1 MYIGQYVVLV
11 INFNLPVYNA
21 DFVHVLHM
29 YLHYIICVFYM
40 VFDDMKIVSIL
51 YQGKLYVFKLG
62 LVSNGQNVDL
72 QLK

>member
-1 MYIGQYVVLV
+1 
-11 INFNLPVYNA
+11 
-21 DFVHVLHM
+21 
-29 YLHYIICVFYM
+29 M

-62 LVSNGQNVDL
+62 LVSNGHNVDL